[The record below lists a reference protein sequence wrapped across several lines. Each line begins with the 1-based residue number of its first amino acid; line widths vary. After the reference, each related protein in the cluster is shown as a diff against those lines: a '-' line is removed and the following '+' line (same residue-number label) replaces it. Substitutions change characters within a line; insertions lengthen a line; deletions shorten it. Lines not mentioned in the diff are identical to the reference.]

1 MKLAKN
7 SLAISLLLSSS
18 AMFANEVPVDLATA
32 HQSAEVV
39 AMASVAEVS
48 TVTETLSTSAL
59 VEDSKKE
66 ELQAALAVVAAN
78 LSPEILFS
86 LVAKFVET
94 QIAPEDREEAGII
107 FQDAGTRTE
116 VLVAKSLRQQNL
128 NKNLHQENVPAAED
142 VKQEVIEA
150 DKEASNDV
158 AEPSVTTLEIVAAD
172 AQSPVVLTVSPAT
185 ELEKAA
191 AATEEAKN

>member
-32 HQSAEVV
+32 HQSAT
-39 AMASVAEVS
+39 EVS
-48 TVTETLSTSAL
+48 TEALSTSAL
-59 VEDSKKE
+59 VEDRKKE
-66 ELQAALAVVAAN
+66 ELRAALAVVAAN
-78 LSPEILFS
+78 LFSEIFFPLEE
-86 LVAKFVET
+86 LVKT
-94 QIAPEDREEAGII
+94 QITSEDREEAGII
-107 FQDAGTRTE
+107 FQDAVKRIKA
-116 VLVAKSLRQQNL
+116 LVAERLGQQ
-128 NKNLHQENVPAAED
+128 KENVPAAED

-150 DKEASNDV
+150 VKEASNDV
-158 AEPSVTTLEIVAAD
+158 AEPFVTTLEIVAAD
-172 AQSPVVLTVSPAT
+172 AQSPVVSTVSPAT